1 VRLSRVQLDYKIVDN
16 EDGSYT
22 VKYKSDE
29 ECKVIVEIFFKNEKG
44 EAEKIRG
51 HRFEASFSS
60 KASPK
65 NNEFMGPTNMAYLTN
80 NLGDLTKFTE
90 TSRDNIEIRNKN
102 LNENVKELLK
112 VMNSLKDIDE
122 RKE

>member
-1 VRLSRVQLDYKIVDN
+1 MRLSRVQLDYKIVDN

-65 NNEFMGPTNMAYLTN
+65 NNEFMGPTNMAYLAN

>member
-1 VRLSRVQLDYKIVDN
+1 
-16 EDGSYT
+16 
-22 VKYKSDE
+22 
-29 ECKVIVEIFFKNEKG
+29 
-44 EAEKIRG
+44 
-51 HRFEASFSS
+51 
-60 KASPK
+60 
-65 NNEFMGPTNMAYLTN
+65 MGPTNMAYLTN